1 MKRVVLCRPEGP
13 RNVGMALR
21 VARNF
26 GPCELWL
33 VAPQRASMLV
43 HPEFVQMSHGAEDA
57 CKSIRIVDTL
67 QEALADCVRS
77 VAFTARV
84 RGKRVRRDWREL
96 ARELVELGEDT
107 GARLALVFGSEVS
120 GLTAEEV
127 ALCQDLCH
135 MRTTAD
141 HTSLNLAMA
150 VCVALSDLYLGTE
163 VHEHEPGG
171 SELDG
176 AGREFLKARLT
187 EVFAGRVAITPA
199 AAADIE
205 AMIERVF
212 SRAPMENR
220 DARALHLILK
230 TLGSEMSPKDLG
242 IALHE
247 KDGRRRKA
255 MARREEREGGEG
267 ERARPGSGA

>member
-1 MKRVVLCRPEGP
+1 MKRVVLCRPDGP

-21 VARNF
+21 VALNF

-33 VAPQRASMLV
+33 VAPPRASMLV
-43 HPEFVQMSHGAEDA
+43 HPEFEQMSHGAEGA
-57 CKSIRIVDTL
+57 HASIRIVDSL
-67 QEALADCVRS
+67 QEALADCVRA

-84 RGKRVRRDWREL
+84 RGKRVRRDWRDL
-96 ARELVELGEDT
+96 AGELVELGEDA

-120 GLTAEEV
+120 GLTSEEV

-135 MRTTAD
+135 VRTSAE

-150 VCVALSDLYLGTE
+150 VCVTLSDLYRGTE
-163 VHEHEPGG
+163 VHSREPGG
-171 SELDG
+171 SQLDG

-187 EVFAGRVAITPA
+187 EVFAGRVALTPSA
-199 AAADIE
+199 SADIE

-220 DARALHLILK
+220 DARAFHLILK
-230 TLGSEMSPKDLG
+230 ALGSKMSPPDLG
-242 IALHE
+242 LSLHE

-255 MARREEREGGEG
+255 MARREGLGDGEGGS
-267 ERARPGSGA
+267 PDSGST

>member
-1 MKRVVLCRPEGP
+1 MKRIVMCRPDGP

-21 VARNF
+21 VVENF

-43 HPEFVQMSHGAEDA
+43 HPEFEQMSHGAEGA
-57 CKSIRIVDTL
+57 SASIRIVDTL
-67 QEALADCVRS
+67 EEALADCVRS

-84 RGKRVRRDWREL
+84 RGKRVRRDWRDLVPEL
-96 ARELVELGEDT
+96 RELGEDR

-120 GLTAEEV
+120 GLTSEEV
-127 ALCQDLCH
+127 GLCQDLCH
-135 MRTTAD
+135 VRTSGD

-150 VCVALSDLYLGTE
+150 VCVALSDLFGGTE
-163 VHEHEPGG
+163 VHSHEPGG
-171 SELDG
+171 SQLDG
-176 AGREFLKARLT
+176 GGREFLKARLT
-187 EVFAGRVAITPA
+187 EVFAGTVARTPA

-220 DARALHLILK
+220 DARAFHLILK
-230 TLGSEMSPKDLG
+230 TLGSSMTPKDLG

-255 MARREEREGGEG
+255 MARRVERVEG
-267 ERARPGSGA
+267 EEEGEVEGEAG